1 MEFLPAPTG
10 ASTGAMP
17 PSPVA
22 YGQYEIGRSKHPS
35 RKSPFTSP
43 PFKDG
48 MAQSW
53 QPGANQWPLPLPP
66 QGDPGAYDPYY
77 YEDAGTNPTM
87 NSSSKNRKPFDATE
101 VRQLRANLFGIET
114 PSIGQY
120 PVFQPEKTLGELD
133 DNMRYP
139 KQDANVSVFN
149 SGSKQR
155 PNAKSAV
162 PAPDTYTPNPNA
174 IMAAVGDPGM
184 HMRGSEDRFAFTYN
198 KRFVGMTDEVVGP
211 GSYDQFEKT
220 LAEDCD
226 LAIQR
231 SSRIKPGFGTTSP
244 SRGLPF
250 FAQGTPAPGCYE
262 PVEPRLKSLTG
273 EARRQVM

>member
-1 MEFLPAPTG
+1 
-10 ASTGAMP
+10 MP
-17 PSPVA
+17 RAPVA
-22 YGQYEIGRSKHPS
+22 YGQYEIGRSKNPS

-48 MAQSW
+48 MSQQW
-53 QPGANQWPLPLPP
+53 NPGTNQWPMPLPP
-66 QGDPGAYDPYY
+66 QGDPGAYDPYF

-87 NSSSKNRKPFDATE
+87 NSDSKNRKPFDSTE
-101 VRQLRANLFGIET
+101 VRQLRANLFGIDT

-139 KQDANVSVFN
+139 KQDANVSVFR
-149 SGSKQR
+149 SSTLQR
-155 PNAKSAV
+155 PASKSAV
-162 PAPDTYTPNPNA
+162 PSPDAYTPNLLA
-174 IMAAVGDPGM
+174 IHPAVGDPGM
-184 HMRGSEDRFAFTYN
+184 HMRGTADRFYD
-198 KRFVGMTDEVVGP
+198 KRYVNITDEVVGP

-231 SSRIKPGFGTTSP
+231 SSRIKPGFGSTMP
-244 SRGLPF
+244 QRALPIY
-250 FAQGTPAPGCYE
+250 AQGTPDPGSYE
-262 PVEPRLKSLTG
+262 PMEPRLKDLTG